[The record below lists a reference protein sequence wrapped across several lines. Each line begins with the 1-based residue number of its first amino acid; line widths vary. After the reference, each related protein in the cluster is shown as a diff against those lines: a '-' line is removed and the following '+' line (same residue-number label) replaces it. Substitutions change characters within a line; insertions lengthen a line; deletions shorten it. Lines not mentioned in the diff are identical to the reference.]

1 MFSEITYGV
10 STVPES
16 ASAVRGQNDDRHEE
30 PGGRPGTSDEFGQ
43 ALRQVSALIDTT
55 VDRHRDRQYGN
66 SLVNTVGESEDAIGL
81 ACELI
86 AGTEERVDLIIASES
101 ASAGSL
107 LTAMTELLEARGGDV
122 AVRLL
127 CTPAKLDARLVREY
141 AARRRWIEVRVARI
155 PLFIAVV
162 ADGRE
167 ALVIADSMV
176 GRKASLIRSEG
187 VVAPLLTLFDGVWRN
202 SVAVADQLDFGD
214 AARTETARRILEQ
227 LRSGN
232 TDEASAR
239 DLSMSVRTY
248 RRYTAE
254 IMSLLGATSRFQA
267 GVRIAELG
275 LLPANP
281 R

>member
-1 MFSEITYGV
+1 M
-10 STVPES
+10 PES
-16 ASAVRGQNDDRHEE
+16 ASAVRSHNDDR
-30 PGGRPGTSDEFGQ
+30 PGETDRSPGSGGDEFER
-43 ALRQVSALIDTT
+43 ALRQVSALIDST

-66 SLVNTVGESEDAIGL
+66 SLVHTVDEGEEAVGL

-86 AGTEERVDLIIASES
+86 AGTAERIDLVIASES
-101 ASAGSL
+101 PCAGAL
-107 LTAMTELLEARGGDV
+107 LAAMTALLEARGGNV

-127 CTPAKLDARLVREY
+127 CTPAKLDWRLVRTY

-155 PLFIAVV
+155 PLVAAVIV
-162 ADGRE
+162 DRRE

-176 GRKASLIRSEG
+176 GRRASLIRAEG
-187 VVAPLLTLFDGVWRN
+187 VVTPLLTLFDGVWRN

-227 LRSGN
+227 LRAGS

-239 DLSMSVRTY
+239 DLAISVRTY
-248 RRYTAE
+248 RRYIAE
-254 IMSLLGATSRFQA
+254 IMALLGATSRFQA
-267 GVRIAELG
+267 GVRAAELG
-275 LLPANP
+275 LLPTIP

>member
-1 MFSEITYGV
+1 
-10 STVPES
+10 
-16 ASAVRGQNDDRHEE
+16 
-30 PGGRPGTSDEFGQ
+30 
-43 ALRQVSALIDTT
+43 
-55 VDRHRDRQYGN
+55 
-66 SLVNTVGESEDAIGL
+66 
-81 ACELI
+81 
-86 AGTEERVDLIIASES
+86 
-101 ASAGSL
+101 
-107 LTAMTELLEARGGDV
+107 MTELLEARGGDV